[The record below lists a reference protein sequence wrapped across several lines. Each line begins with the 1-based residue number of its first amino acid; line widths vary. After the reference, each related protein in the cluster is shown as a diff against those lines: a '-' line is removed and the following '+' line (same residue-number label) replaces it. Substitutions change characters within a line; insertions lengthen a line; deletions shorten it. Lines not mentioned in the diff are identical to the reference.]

1 MQLSEENLDWALG
14 KLSRFDAW
22 QGFPRSAEG
31 IEARARSFLRLVHN
45 RTVREIMTDAFIRQ
59 GDDPSTIKF
68 KLDPDLNDVDWIL
81 DLIEETMDQFPLPIQ
96 MREIYWAKLPPST
109 SIGESD

>member
-1 MQLSEENLDWALG
+1 MDQTPENLEWAMR
-14 KLSRFDAW
+14 KLSRFDTW

-31 IEARARSFLRLVHN
+31 VTSRARSFLRLVHN

-59 GDDPSTIKF
+59 DKDPNTIEF

-81 DLIEETMDQFPLPIQ
+81 DLIEETMEEFPLPIQ
-96 MREIYWAKLPPST
+96 MRRSTGRSCHPPPA
-109 SIGESD
+109 